1 VTLAFLPVLPHSV
14 DLAESAPVE
23 LSVTLVAGDERMR
36 HYAHRRVLAHHYFP
50 AVLSAGERLAIRKT
64 RRQIAREES
73 RQKIVTLHEIRRL
86 AISDF
91 SRGVLSF

>member
-1 VTLAFLPVLPHSV
+1 MTLAFLPVLRHSV

-50 AVLSAGERLAIRKT
+50 AVLSAGERLAHLK
-64 RRQIAREES
+64 
-73 RQKIVTLHEIRRL
+73 VRL
-86 AISDF
+86 
-91 SRGVLSF
+91 